1 MSDNASAIKGLLAR
15 LSRLDR
21 DGRVIR
27 PRPPFPVNTK
37 LKKQLE
43 QQKENND

>member
-1 MSDNASAIKGLLAR
+1 MSDNASAIKGMLLR

-21 DGRVIR
+21 DGRVID

-37 LKKQLE
+37 LKQYLK